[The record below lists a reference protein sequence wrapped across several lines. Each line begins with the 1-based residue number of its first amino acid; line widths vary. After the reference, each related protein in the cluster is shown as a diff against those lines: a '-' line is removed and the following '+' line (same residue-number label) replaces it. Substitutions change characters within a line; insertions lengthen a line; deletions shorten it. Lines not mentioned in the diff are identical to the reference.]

1 MIIYIDGIHFINCLF
16 FLCNMTSTHHQ
27 ATQGATMEN
36 LNNQSDNPNLI
47 TAKEVLK
54 RVHRSKS
61 WLYTRLSKGEF
72 PNPVRVGDRAISFV
86 EREVDEWIQKH
97 IAEARV
103 EYK

>member
-1 MIIYIDGIHFINCLF
+1 
-16 FLCNMTSTHHQ
+16 
-27 ATQGATMEN
+27 MEK
-36 LNNQSDNPNLI
+36 LNNQNDKPTLI
-47 TAKEVLK
+47 TAREALK

-86 EREVDEWIQKH
+86 ESEVEDWIQKH
-97 IAEARV
+97 MTEARV

>member
-1 MIIYIDGIHFINCLF
+1 
-16 FLCNMTSTHHQ
+16 
-27 ATQGATMEN
+27 MEH
-36 LNNQSDNPNLI
+36 LNNQNDNPSLI
-47 TAKEVLK
+47 PAREVLK

-86 EREVDEWIQKH
+86 ESEVDEWIRKH
-97 IAEARV
+97 ITEARV

>member
-1 MIIYIDGIHFINCLF
+1 
-16 FLCNMTSTHHQ
+16 
-27 ATQGATMEN
+27 MEN
-36 LNNQSDNPNLI
+36 LNNQNDNSNLI